1 MYIVDH
7 ISVFLPVCVCIYQN
21 IYLFVFFSVSS
32 FFLVHIGDCISE
44 GSFNSWQNLKEGV
57 EISRRFPVPTHG
69 RALEC
74 WVTVLH
80 QLLLQVFLP
89 FMPSLLILFSVC
101 FFCLFS
107 EKTFLILTNSN
118 LQTISSWIYLWC
130 YNWKATTVLR
140 ITSVSSHVTQFDGFV
155 IYLQAYESL

>member
-32 FFLVHIGDCISE
+32 FFSVHIGDCISE

-101 FFCLFS
+101 FFFVLRENILNFN
-107 EKTFLILTNSN
+107 KLQLTND
-118 LQTISSWIYLWC
+118 LFMDISL
-130 YNWKATTVLR
+130 VL
-140 ITSVSSHVTQFDGFV
+140 
-155 IYLQAYESL
+155 